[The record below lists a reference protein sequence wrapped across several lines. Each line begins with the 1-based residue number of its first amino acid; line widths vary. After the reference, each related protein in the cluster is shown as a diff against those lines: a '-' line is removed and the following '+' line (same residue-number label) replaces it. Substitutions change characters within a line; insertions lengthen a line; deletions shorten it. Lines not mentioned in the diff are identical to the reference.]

1 MKRLQRDSDL
11 VEHEGKR
18 QKTEDKGAAV
28 AAAVAQLT
36 VEERIKIGK
45 QKEDEER
52 NKLLAGNTSLMA
64 ALKSRV
70 VKNP

>member
-1 MKRLQRDSDL
+1 MKRLQRHSDL
-11 VEHEGKR
+11 VEHDGKR
-18 QKTEDKGAAV
+18 QKTDDKGAA

-52 NKLLAGNTSLMA
+52 NKLLAGNPSLMA

>member
-1 MKRLQRDSDL
+1 MKRLQRHSDL

-18 QKTEDKGAAV
+18 QRTEDKGAAV
-28 AAAVAQLT
+28 AVVQLT

-52 NKLLAGNTSLMA
+52 NKLLAGNPSLMA